1 MTQAEKR
8 TEASWVVTRR
18 DFLRA
23 SGSAIAGLSLAAPL
37 ALAGE
42 AENGAKLRFGIVAD
56 AHYADAPA
64 RGVRHYRESM
74 AKMTECVAL
83 MNDKAADFLIEL
95 GDFKDQDT
103 PAVEGKTL
111 NHLETIEEVF
121 GQFRGPRYHVLGN
134 HDLDS
139 ISKQQFLARV
149 ENTGIGKEAA
159 HYSFDANG
167 VHFVVL
173 DANYS
178 ADGSDYD
185 HGKFRW
191 TDANVPS
198 KQLEWLE
205 SDLALTVAP
214 VIVFVH
220 QLLDGEGNSYVKNAA
235 QVRRILKESER
246 VLAVFQGHHHGGHY
260 SLIEGIHYYTLKA
273 MVDGAGEANN
283 SYAIVEVRDDQ
294 DIVVNGYRRAV
305 GRKMKKV

>member
-1 MTQAEKR
+1 M
-8 TEASWVVTRR
+8 
-18 DFLRA
+18 
-23 SGSAIAGLSLAAPL
+23 
-37 ALAGE
+37 
-42 AENGAKLRFGIVAD
+42 AD
-56 AHYADAPA
+56 AHYADAA
-64 RGVRHYRESM
+64 AKGVRHYRESAGKM
-74 AKMTECVAL
+74 AECVTL
-83 MNDKAADFLIEL
+83 MNDEAVGFLVEL

-103 PAVEGKTL
+103 PALEGKTL
-111 NHLETIEEVF
+111 EHLEAIEAIF

-134 HDLDS
+134 HDMDS

-205 SDLALTVAP
+205 SDLALAATP

-220 QLLDGEGNSYVKNAA
+220 QLLDGEDRRCVRNAA
-235 QVRRILKESER
+235 QVRRVLQESER
-246 VLAVFQGHHHGGHY
+246 VLAVFQGHHHDGQY

-273 MVDGAGEANN
+273 MVDGAGEENS
-283 SYAIVEVRDDQ
+283 SYAIVEVLENH
-294 DIVVNGYRRAV
+294 DIVVTGYRRAV
-305 GRKMKKV
+305 GRKMSKV